1 MLTRRTFISTLT
13 ALPALAPLLDAMPQ
27 ESRNAVLRQMLALK
41 PEIQHWSDCATNNEP
56 AYPLG
61 PCNCF
66 HVGAR
71 IEDRFNKM
79 KATVTEITEHGFKY
93 EYDAPFNLGHRSG
106 TLGGQC
112 FFEGFK
118 NWRRI

>member
-1 MLTRRTFISTLT
+1 MLTRRTFISTLI

-27 ESRNAVLRQMLALK
+27 ESRNVVLREMLALK
-41 PEIQHWSDCATNNEP
+41 PEIQHWSDCQLHDDP
-56 AYPLG
+56 AG

-79 KATVTEITEHGFKY
+79 RATVTGVTEHGFKY
-93 EYDAPFNLGHRSG
+93 EYDAPFNLGHRST
-106 TLGGQC
+106 TLGGHVC
-112 FFEGFK
+112 FEGFK